1 MKYDRRRRHLR
12 PQPTRR
18 QIHQEINRACHL
30 HELFQIE
37 RVMELSKPAP
47 DLAHL
52 RYIGEQLASLE
63 DIVVTLEAY

>member
-1 MKYDRRRRHLR
+1 MKQNRRRRHLR
-12 PQPTRR
+12 PRPTRS

-47 DLAHL
+47 DIAHL
-52 RYIGEQLASLE
+52 RYVQEQVAALE
-63 DIVVTLEAY
+63 DIVVSLEAY